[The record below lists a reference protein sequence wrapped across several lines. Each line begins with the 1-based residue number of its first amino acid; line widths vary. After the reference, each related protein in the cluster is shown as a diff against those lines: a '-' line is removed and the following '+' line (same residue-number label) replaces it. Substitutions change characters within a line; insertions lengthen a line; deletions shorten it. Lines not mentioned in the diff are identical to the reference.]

1 LATLAD
7 VIGQRAQTV
16 ATMVGQHTDALGA
29 AVQASEQKTQ
39 DVSSGMKHLVEELS
53 AAAGRVTERIAE
65 AGRGFAAESTSMN
78 DAVRTALGLID
89 EVSARFRQQTEELTQ
104 RSQQAGGQIDATGA
118 VVRQHAEH
126 LSHAVMQ
133 AAEGL
138 HGIGD
143 AFAGESTQLTGT
155 ADQVSA
161 RITAL
166 TEQFRAQ
173 SGDLDKAIEM
183 SARQIEAAG
192 QNLGRQRETL
202 DAATSRSID
211 QVAEIGQNIQHHS
224 GSLLRTLEEVMT
236 RADRTGTAFDDTAD
250 RMIHAAD
257 RAEERAKQFQ
267 VKEQG
272 LRRDLFLKTARFVI
286 EDLNSTAIDLSRA
299 LFDEVPEADW
309 KRYAGG
315 DRSVFTRT
323 LLRGRNTVASTGR
336 VAEKVRHNEEMRR
349 YVTQYID
356 QFERLLAEARE
367 CDPEQLLHSTFLTA
381 DVGKLY
387 LMLCGAM
394 GRGEED
400 IA

>member
-1 LATLAD
+1 A
-7 VIGQRAQTV
+7 
-16 ATMVGQHTDALGA
+16 ALGA
-29 AVQASEQKTQ
+29 AVEASDRKTQ
-39 DVSSGMKHLVEELS
+39 DISSGMKHLVVELS
-53 AAAGRVTERIAE
+53 TAADRVSERISE

-78 DAVRTALGLID
+78 DAVRTALGLVD
-89 EVSARFRQQTEELTQ
+89 EVSARFRQQTDDMAL
-104 RSQQAGGQIDATGA
+104 RAQQAGGQIDATGT

-133 AAEGL
+133 AADGL
-138 HGIGD
+138 RNISD
-143 AFAGESTQLTGT
+143 AFAGESAQLTGT
-155 ADQVSA
+155 ADQVST
-161 RITAL
+161 RITGL

-173 SGDLDKAIEM
+173 SGDLDRAIEV
-183 SARQIEAAG
+183 SARQIESAG

-202 DAATSRSID
+202 DASTSRSID
-211 QVAEIGQNIQHHS
+211 QVAEIGQNIQQHS

-236 RADRTGTAFDDTAD
+236 RAGHAGTAFDETAE

-257 RAEERAKQFQ
+257 RAEERAKEFK
-267 VKEQG
+267 VKETG

-286 EDLNSTAIDLSRA
+286 EDLNSTAIDLSRS

-309 KRYAGG
+309 KRYASG
-315 DRSVFTRT
+315 DRGVFTRT
-323 LLRGRNTVASTGR
+323 LLRGRNTSSSAGR
-336 VAEKVRHNEEMRR
+336 VGEKLRHNEDMRR

-394 GRGEED
+394 GRDEED
-400 IA
+400 IT